1 MQVTLGTTQSLSRLS
16 RDGSS
21 LLCLV
26 SILLCGRVGEG
37 YHRTPRADTHL
48 QRGQGELYTLSFCAY
63 TSSRALPTMAW
74 SDCHRAG
81 YICPEVWY
89 L

>member
-1 MQVTLGTTQSLSRLS
+1 MHVTLGTTQSLSLLS

-21 LLCLV
+21 LLCQV
-26 SILLCGRVGEG
+26 SILLCGQVGEG
-37 YHRTPRADTHL
+37 YHHTPRAGTHL
-48 QRGQGELYTLSFCAY
+48 QRGQGELYTLSFRAY
-63 TSSRALPTMAW
+63 ASSRALPAMAR
-74 SDCHRAG
+74 SDCHHAG